1 MSLNK
6 RQRYAFPVPCK
17 MCHLRHVYYT
27 KRIASKKMAKRYLS
41 MLVSQHRKTV
51 NLKNCHF

>member
-1 MSLNK
+1 MMH
-6 RQRYAFPVPCK
+6 FPGDA
-17 MCHLRHVYYT
+17 
-27 KRIASKKMAKRYLS
+27 ASTAQGVRLPTQKESNHWEKSQKRYLS